1 MSTSATKVSFRS
13 VGASAAPSSPIIDAD
28 TGKPETPASPP
39 QGTPVPDVS
48 AALAPR
54 TSQAPAV
61 RQDDDSYFGGEG
73 DTDAADLRHAWVNLV
88 QPTSKPE
95 LKTYGLGH
103 FVLKG
108 DTDLGTSFRCIVVGF
123 SKPTYEEKV
132 KWGAPRGKT
141 FDSIEDVHRFGGTTN
156 WSESIEN
163 RKARS
168 DKTFFDTQRKVLL
181 LVEKPEAADDA
192 RFYKEIDGKLYAPAL
207 FFLKSITYGSFFVP
221 LKNEQVSGLLRA
233 GFPSRVVEVS
243 SKKLDNSEAFKAVV
257 RVLEPSTPAQIEAAQ
272 SLRS

>member
-1 MSTSATKVSFRS
+1 MSAPTKVSFKP
-13 VGASAAPSSPIIDAD
+13 VGAAAPSSASGGPIIDAE
-28 TGKPETPASPP
+28 TGVPETPA
-39 QGTPVPDVS
+39 QGANAPDVS

-54 TSQAPAV
+54 ASQAPAV
-61 RQDDDSYFGGEG
+61 QDDESYFGGEG

-95 LKTYGLGH
+95 LKTFGLGH

-123 SKPTYEEKV
+123 SKPTFEEKV
-132 KWGAPRGKT
+132 KWGSPRGKS
-141 FDSIEDVHRFGGTTN
+141 FGSVEEVHKFGGTTN
-156 WSESIEN
+156 WSESVEN

-168 DKTFFDTQRKVLL
+168 DKPFFDTQRRMLL
-181 LVEKPEAADDA
+181 LVEKPESADDA

-207 FFLKSITYGSFFVP
+207 FFLKSITYGSVFVP

-233 GFPSRVVEVS
+233 GFPTRIVEVS

-257 RVLEPSTPAQIEAAQ
+257 RVLEPSSPAQIATAM